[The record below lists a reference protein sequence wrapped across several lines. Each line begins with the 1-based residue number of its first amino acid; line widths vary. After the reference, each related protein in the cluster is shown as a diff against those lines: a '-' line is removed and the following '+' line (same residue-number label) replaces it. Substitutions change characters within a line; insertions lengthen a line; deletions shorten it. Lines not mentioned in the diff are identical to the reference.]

1 MIWRASTSL
10 RLNAKGLSL
19 IFKDSEERAP
29 TGVMDALGKMVIAHH
44 PRDVQVFDTHTA
56 IPLGIVLGRLEVEV
70 TALATNLQV
79 LARDLSV
86 RLPAAVTALRTTAY
100 RALRLCQAFLSCAM
114 VARIL
119 DHAALRVRQ
128 KDLQAHIKA
137 NGRMRT
143 LHLPRRLPR
152 MPCSSCV
159 AVSQTMSAY
168 QCPSARK
175 TRCAV
180 VGAPK
185 SGRCSLILSALPS
198 LAGTCRCFPSSSRGC

>member
-152 MPCSSCV
+152 MHD
-159 AVSQTMSAY
+159 AL
-168 QCPSARK
+168 
-175 TRCAV
+175 
-180 VGAPK
+180 
-185 SGRCSLILSALPS
+185 LIL
-198 LAGTCRCFPSSSRGC
+198 CRCFTDDERIPVPIRAQDEMCSGGCAQERAMQLDLERLAQLGGHMQMLPVFV